1 MATLRINDMV
11 INPALSIQHDPIF
24 NDLMEPTPETLRV
37 VRIVERDMT
46 TDEQGY
52 TKSVQESSA
61 PDAYVI
67 LDGGEKYRLDELTN
81 A

>member
-24 NDLMEPTPETLRV
+24 DDLLEPCPETLRV
-37 VRIVERDMT
+37 VLIMERDMNT
-46 TDEQGY
+46 EEQGY
-52 TKSVQESSA
+52 TKRVQESSA

-67 LDGGEKYRLDELTN
+67 LEGGEKYRLHELTH

>member
-11 INPALSIQHDPIF
+11 INPALSINHDPIF
-24 NDLMEPTPETLRV
+24 DDLMAPCPESLRV
-37 VRIVERDMT
+37 VMIIERDMD
-46 TDEQGY
+46 TDERGY
-52 TKSVQESSA
+52 TRRVQESSD

-67 LDGGEKYRLDELTN
+67 IEGGRKYRLHELSH